1 MVTEFSPHPVQPFK
15 PLEADAP
22 AAERDRRK
30 SLMLRA
36 WIFSGLFFMALPGT
50 LLGFSNL
57 MAISASRGMGPL
69 PAAWMQGH
77 GHAQVFGWIG
87 SFILGIGFYSQ
98 PAVGRSAARL
108 QLACFVVWTLGVALR
123 WSTSIYGWH
132 WRILLPL
139 SAGMELAAWLLFYK
153 CASGHKRPQ
162 TAQPGALKAKMPI
175 WMVSVLVST
184 VGFFATLAFN
194 FVECVYLA
202 ARDAEPAFPH
212 GLDQR
217 YLVLMGW
224 GLLVPVVWG
233 FSARWLP
240 AFLGIDQPNERW
252 MRLALALD
260 ILGVLCGLAGWI
272 AMATIL
278 LASGAVTIGWA
289 LQLTRRPHSPAKV
302 LGIHP
307 SFTWFIRMAY
317 GWLII
322 AGFMSIWAA
331 QADRHGGIWGAS
343 RHALTV
349 GFAATMVFS
358 IGPRI
363 LPHFCE
369 VQALFSKRLMFLS
382 LLLLQTGC
390 TLRVFSEPLAYEGL
404 ASLAWRVLPV
414 SGMLELSAV
423 LLFAT
428 NLSLTFLLGKSIFP
442 ASDSNHMRDALQPRR
457 IHVI

>member
-1 MVTEFSPHPVQPFK
+1 MVTEVNSQAVDRSK
-15 PLEADAP
+15 PEAGNLP
-22 AAERDRRK
+22 ASQCDRQG
-30 SLMLRA
+30 SLLLRA

-57 MAISASRGMGPL
+57 MAISANRGMGPL

-87 SFILGIGFYSQ
+87 SFILGIGFFSQ
-98 PAVGRSAARL
+98 PAKGRSAFRL
-108 QLACFVVWTLGVALR
+108 QLTCFVIWTLGVALR
-123 WSTSIYGWH
+123 WSTSVYGWD
-132 WRILLPL
+132 WRVLLPL
-139 SAGMELAAWLLFYK
+139 SAGMELTAWLLFYK
-153 CASGHKRPQ
+153 AASGHKR
-162 TAQPGALKAKMPI
+162 THTTQPGAAKAKMPV

-194 FVECVYLA
+194 FAECVYLA
-202 ARDAEPAFPH
+202 ARGAEPAFPH

-240 AFLGIDQPNERW
+240 SFLGINQPNERL

-260 ILGVLCGLAGWI
+260 ILGVLSGLAGWS
-272 AMATIL
+272 ALATIL
-278 LASGAVTIGWA
+278 LATGAVTIGWA

-307 SFTWFIRMAY
+307 SFPWFIRMAY
-317 GWLII
+317 GWLIV
-322 AGFMSIWAA
+322 AGFMSVWAA
-331 QADRHGGIWGAS
+331 EADRHGGIWGAS

-363 LPHFCE
+363 LPHFGE
-369 VQALFSKRLMFLS
+369 VQALFSKKLMFLS

-404 ASLAWRVLPV
+404 AAFAWKVLPV
-414 SGMLELSAV
+414 SGVLELSAV
-423 LLFAT
+423 LLFAI
-428 NLSLTFLLGKSIFP
+428 NLSLTFLLGKSILTN
-442 ASDSNHMRDALQPRR
+442 SESNHMRDALQPRR
-457 IHVI
+457 IHVL